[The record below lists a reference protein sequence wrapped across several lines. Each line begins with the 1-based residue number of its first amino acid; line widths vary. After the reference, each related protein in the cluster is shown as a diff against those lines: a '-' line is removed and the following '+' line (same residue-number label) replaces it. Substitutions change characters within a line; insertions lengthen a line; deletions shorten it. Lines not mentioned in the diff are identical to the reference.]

1 MSVSVTDHKI
11 RLRATVS
18 VLPLRWKMIQPEQL
32 GPEHIDNHFTA
43 VFTLLL
49 LLLFNSKIIIL
60 NEKKKCD
67 SHVTGRPSIWPE
79 LYITSCLH
87 CRLVAI
93 TVWGRSGINWLV
105 SFTEPGP
112 CFGEHLN
119 TLGASWSFS
128 CASIGTCNNT
138 FFNCVFVSIV
148 VVPLLYWI
156 VYLEVAGLK
165 SATVPWPADW
175 RICQSAAKVEGQQPH
190 CLNSYEGQ
198 VWIAQKK

>member
-67 SHVTGRPSIWPE
+67 SHITGRPSIWPE

-105 SFTEPGP
+105 SFTKPGP
-112 CFGEHLN
+112 CFGEHLY
-119 TLGASWSFS
+119 TLGASHVRALVPVTTLSSTVSSWALWS
-128 CASIGTCNNT
+128 CHCCT
-138 FFNCVFVSIV
+138 
-148 VVPLLYWI
+148 
-156 VYLEVAGLK
+156 GLCI
-165 SATVPWPADW
+165 W
-175 RICQSAAKVEGQQPH
+175 RWQVWNQQLCLDRPTDGFAKVRP
-190 CLNSYEGQ
+190 
-198 VWIAQKK
+198 K